1 LLVVLGLG
9 NPGDAYRGTRHNL
22 GKEIVSSLTEELG
35 LRARP
40 GKGDYNYARDNS
52 RDLLLVVPTIYMNIN
67 GRAAAQALEHF
78 GALVTD
84 LVAVCD
90 DFALPLGSLRIR
102 RQGSDGGHNGLAS
115 IIGDLGSQDF
125 SRLRVGVGPVPAGA
139 LWTDF
144 VLSRFERSEEA
155 QVAEAVS
162 TAREAVLAIAAVGV
176 ERAQNLYNA
185 RCSPDEAPGPGEK
198 DPGESDRG
206 GDPGGQ
212 AEGPS
217 RLDRGGA

>member
-1 LLVVLGLG
+1 MLVVLGLG

-22 GKEIVSSLTEELG
+22 GKEIVSSLGEELG

-40 GKGDYNYARDNS
+40 GRGDYQYARDDS
-52 RDLLLVVPTIYMNIN
+52 RDVLLVVPTIYMNIS
-67 GRAAAQALEHF
+67 GRAAAQVLEHF
-78 GALVTD
+78 GAAVSD
-84 LVAVCD
+84 LLAVCD

-115 IIGDLGSQDF
+115 IIGDLGSEDF
-125 SRLRVGVGPVPAGA
+125 PRLRVGVGPVPAGV

-144 VLSRFERSEEA
+144 VLSRFERSEEEQA
-155 QVAEAVS
+155 AEAVS

-185 RCSPDEAPGPGEK
+185 RCSPGEATGPGEG
-198 DPGESDRG
+198 PGESPE
-206 GDPGGQ
+206 DP
-212 AEGPS
+212 AKGPP
-217 RLDRGGA
+217 RRDRGGA

>member
-22 GKEIVSSLTEELG
+22 GKEIVSSLGEELG

-40 GKGDYNYARDNS
+40 GRGDYQYARDDS
-52 RDLLLVVPTIYMNIN
+52 RDVLLVVPTIYMNIS
-67 GRAAAQALEHF
+67 GRAAAQVLEHF
-78 GALVTD
+78 GAAVSD
-84 LVAVCD
+84 LLAVCD

-115 IIGDLGSQDF
+115 IIGDLGSEDF
-125 SRLRVGVGPVPAGA
+125 PRLRVGVGPVPAGV

-144 VLSRFERSEEA
+144 VLSRFERSEEEQA
-155 QVAEAVS
+155 AEAVS

-185 RCSPDEAPGPGEK
+185 RCSPGEATGPGEG
-198 DPGESDRG
+198 PGESPE
-206 GDPGGQ
+206 DP
-212 AEGPS
+212 AKGPP
-217 RLDRGGA
+217 RRDRGGA